1 MKDTELYPSFRRF
14 GWKAYEEGR
23 LEAAT
28 KVAHYFLAWNEDDA
42 DAHQLL
48 GLVCHAATDYDE
60 SVAELE
66 TASSISP
73 LKLCAEVCLAH
84 GYTRTGHIS
93 LACDLL
99 WELAGRKGVPAPLRI
114 QIAAGLDLVDRPD
127 MALKTVHSL
136 VLEESESEIADAW
149 YDLGYYI
156 GRCGGYDYE
165 VEEATRRAI
174 ELDSQNSRY
183 RVGLAGL
190 LYRHDRME
198 EAIDLI
204 RSFTEEAIT
213 EINCICCL
221 KKVVELYR
229 RADDGFRTLT
239 AIAHLKKL
247 HQQSSA

>member
-1 MKDTELYPSFRRF
+1 
-14 GWKAYEEGR
+14 
-23 LEAAT
+23 
-28 KVAHYFLAWNEDDA
+28 
-42 DAHQLL
+42 
-48 GLVCHAATDYDE
+48 
-60 SVAELE
+60 
-66 TASSISP
+66 
-73 LKLCAEVCLAH
+73 
-84 GYTRTGHIS
+84 
-93 LACDLL
+93 
-99 WELAGRKGVPAPLRI
+99 
-114 QIAAGLDLVDRPD
+114 

-149 YDLGYYI
+149 YNLGYYI
-156 GRCGGYDYE
+156 GRCGGYDSE

-174 ELDSQNSRY
+174 ALDSQNSRY

-204 RSFTEEAIT
+204 SSFTEEAIT
-213 EINCICCL
+213 AIDCICCL